1 MWEELDRK
9 TESELKSEK
18 SENIEKIITTT
29 NEEKQ
34 QQQTIIKTT
43 EKSTT
48 TLKSEKEKNI
58 KQKQKLNNK
67 PELNKNAKPKPNL
80 TVKGKQISDIGTL
93 RDFLAKKQLERAARV
108 GNKDASH
115 QKRSENILQ
124 RDQPTT
130 SGEPTPLPNQI
141 ENGTRNG
148 RCQGEHGLQGDKIN
162 WSEQARRMCLNQS
175 ESAN

>member
-1 MWEELDRK
+1 M
-9 TESELKSEK
+9 
-18 SENIEKIITTT
+18 
-29 NEEKQ
+29 
-34 QQQTIIKTT
+34 
-43 EKSTT
+43 
-48 TLKSEKEKNI
+48 KSEKEKNI

-130 SGEPTPLPNQI
+130 SGEPTPLPNQ
-141 ENGTRNG
+141 T
-148 RCQGEHGLQGDKIN
+148 QKGLEIDAAKGNTVSKVTNLIGQNK
-162 WSEQARRMCLNQS
+162 SEGCA
-175 ESAN
+175 